1 MGIFQPAM
9 SVYQRVYPL
18 LPFFLG
24 LEKKNMFSVTSVL
37 AGCKASISAA
47 GSLQESKSFLAFHG
61 AGRGGKVT
69 CFDMFF
75 VFFFGSS
82 NG

>member
-1 MGIFQPAM
+1 
-9 SVYQRVYPL
+9 
-18 LPFFLG
+18 
-24 LEKKNMFSVTSVL
+24 MFSVTSVL

-75 VFFFGSS
+75 VFFLVVQMVEHLKRFAFKRYGL
-82 NG
+82 NNRV